1 MDILRGLRLGVLL
14 LIMVVAIGIAVLN
27 PGERVLID
35 LFFAEP
41 FENVPL
47 VFVMFCAFLVGFAGG
62 LVVAVV
68 KLVEL
73 QTALRTTRRSQTR
86 IAGEL
91 STLRNLA
98 LEETEEKTTP
108 HGMTP

>member
-1 MDILRGLRLGVLL
+1 MDILRALRLGVLL
-14 LIMVVAIGIAVLN
+14 LIMVLAIGFAVLN
-27 PGERVLID
+27 PGERVDID
-35 LFFAEP
+35 LFFGQP
-41 FENVPL
+41 FENVTL
-47 VFVMFCAFLVGFAGG
+47 VFALFCAFLIGFAGG

-73 QTALRTTRRSQTR
+73 RTSLRTTRRSQTR

-98 LEETEEKTTP
+98 LEENEEKPAP